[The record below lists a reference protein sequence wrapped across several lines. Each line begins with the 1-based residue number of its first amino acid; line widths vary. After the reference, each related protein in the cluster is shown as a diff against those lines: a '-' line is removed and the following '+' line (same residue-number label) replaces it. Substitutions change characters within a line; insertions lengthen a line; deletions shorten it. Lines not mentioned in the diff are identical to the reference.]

1 MTDFAINGALFPQN
15 PDELKKRLGDRFD
28 SSKNYPQL
36 EGVLN
41 IPADVAYAFAEYVMQ
56 GKPIG
61 DRREIPVAINGW
73 KRTSGKGK
81 AYLSLSFK
89 PHYKYEKAESDDDKV
104 VAKAAE
110 SLATG
115 TDGNVLDDLLDDIP
129 F

>member
-1 MTDFAINGALFPQN
+1 MADFAINGALFPQN
-15 PDELKKRLGDRFD
+15 PDELKKRLGDKFD

-61 DRREIPVAINGW
+61 DRREIPVAISGW
-73 KRTSGKGK
+73 KRTSSAGNS
-81 AYLSLSFK
+81 YLSLSFK
-89 PHYKYEKAESDDDKV
+89 PHWKYEKAEGDADKV
-104 VAKAAE
+104 VAKAAD
-110 SLATG
+110 SLASATS
-115 TDGNVLDDLLDDIP
+115 GNVLDDLDIP